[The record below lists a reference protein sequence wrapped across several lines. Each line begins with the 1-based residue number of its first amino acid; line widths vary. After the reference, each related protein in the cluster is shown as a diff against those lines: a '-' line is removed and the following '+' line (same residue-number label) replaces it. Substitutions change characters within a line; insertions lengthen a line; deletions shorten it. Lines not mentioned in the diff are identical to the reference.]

1 MSDQD
6 RDYLARRRDMCL
18 AKAEASAELSTAK
31 VHRNFAAEYGRRFN
45 AAQPEPLRV
54 VAPG

>member
-45 AAQPEPLRV
+45 AAQPEPLMV

>member
-6 RDYLARRRDMCL
+6 HEYLARRRDMCL
-18 AKAEASAELSTAK
+18 AQADASADRSAAK

-45 AAQPEPLRV
+45 ATQPEPLRV
-54 VAPG
+54 VSAG